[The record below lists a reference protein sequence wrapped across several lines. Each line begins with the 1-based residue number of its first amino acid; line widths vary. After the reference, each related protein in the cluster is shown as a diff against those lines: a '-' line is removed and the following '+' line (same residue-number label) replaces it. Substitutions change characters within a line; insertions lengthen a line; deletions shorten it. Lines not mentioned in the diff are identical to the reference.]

1 MKEFTGSRV
10 ASPSHECQISLTTSS
25 RGSSAIEYLLF
36 CIIFLGIQSFAHQDL
51 CFLNMFLSLS
61 AVNRRLF
68 LSSTSRVVTTYYTLQ
83 PSWLLRSE
91 VLEWG
96 QRVIILEM
104 CVPYL
109 FGVFIERTLTGCMF
123 ILIYTE

>member
-1 MKEFTGSRV
+1 MKEFTVSRV
-10 ASPSHECQISLTTSS
+10 ATSSHECQISLTTSS

-68 LSSTSRVVTTYYTLQ
+68 LSSTSRVVTTYYKHYNLF
-83 PSWLLRSE
+83 WLLRSE
-91 VLEWG
+91 ALEWG
-96 QRVIILEM
+96 QQVT
-104 CVPYL
+104 YS
-109 FGVFIERTLTGCMF
+109 
-123 ILIYTE
+123 